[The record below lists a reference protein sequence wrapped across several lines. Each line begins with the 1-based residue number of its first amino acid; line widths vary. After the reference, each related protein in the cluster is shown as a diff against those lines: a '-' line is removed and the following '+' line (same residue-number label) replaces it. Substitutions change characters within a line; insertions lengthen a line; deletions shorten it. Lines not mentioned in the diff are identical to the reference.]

1 MLNYTALLIPLFLL
15 MVAVEW
21 WISIKR
27 KDNRYQTGNT
37 VINMAIGAF
46 DQFGSLFYFGALFVC
61 LQYSYTHFRLFDL
74 PVNWQQWVYAFF
86 AIDFLSYW
94 YHRFSHRINILWAGH
109 ITHHSSELFNF
120 SNGFRTSLFQ
130 GINRIAFWMLLPVVG
145 FDPMLLLISLKVSG
159 LWDFL
164 VHTTYVPKLG
174 WLEKILVTPSHH
186 RVHHGK
192 NDIYIDKNYGSVLI
206 IWDKIFGTF
215 QEETEEVQYG
225 VKSNYADNNPVNAIT
240 YHYRYLWKG
249 IKNTSGILNKIKLL
263 IMPPE
268 WKPREEDNFSPK
280 SAWQA
285 QESSMSER
293 YYALWQLLCCVPGFV
308 AILFYKDI
316 LSPTA
321 LWFCM
326 SLCITSITQT
336 ALIFK
341 DNKYRH
347 FRMWE
352 SLRLLMFLVF
362 LPWSGMEEMSV
373 IYSLILYLLLSL
385 FYQFFVE
392 NTLENILLKKY
403 LKHEKT

>member
-1 MLNYTALLIPLFLL
+1 
-15 MVAVEW
+15 
-21 WISIKR
+21 
-27 KDNRYQTGNT
+27 
-37 VINMAIGAF
+37 
-46 DQFGSLFYFGALFVC
+46 
-61 LQYSYTHFRLFDL
+61 
-74 PVNWQQWVYAFF
+74 
-86 AIDFLSYW
+86 
-94 YHRFSHRINILWAGH
+94 
-109 ITHHSSELFNF
+109 
-120 SNGFRTSLFQ
+120 
-130 GINRIAFWMLLPVVG
+130 
-145 FDPMLLLISLKVSG
+145 
-159 LWDFL
+159 
-164 VHTTYVPKLG
+164 
-174 WLEKILVTPSHH
+174 
-186 RVHHGK
+186 
-192 NDIYIDKNYGSVLI
+192 
-206 IWDKIFGTF
+206 
-215 QEETEEVQYG
+215 
-225 VKSNYADNNPVNAIT
+225 
-240 YHYRYLWKG
+240 
-249 IKNTSGILNKIKLL
+249 
-263 IMPPE
+263 MPPE